1 MVNFS
6 RSASSGWLMDMEYR
20 LHLIDLVAKLQETAR

>member
-1 MVNFS
+1 
-6 RSASSGWLMDMEYR
+6 MDMEYR